1 MNTEKAVDKIM
12 GIVKDAISEPIRCS
26 PTRGCGQ
33 LKSPSEF
40 HVDKYR
46 KSGYKAICKD
56 CCSKELKD
64 KKDKNFPIKTVQE
77 KIILDFS
84 TIKDGDVILEILKN
98 KAETELRS
106 VENMIIYL
114 LRGMI

>member
-12 GIVKDAISEPIRCS
+12 GIVKNAISEPIRCS

-33 LKSPSEF
+33 LKAVSDF

-46 KSGYKAICKD
+46 KSGYKSICKD
-56 CCSKELKD
+56 CCAKEIRNRKEKKSSSK
-64 KKDKNFPIKTVQE
+64 PIVE
-77 KIILDFS
+77 KITLDFS
-84 TIKDGDVILEILKN
+84 IIKEGNVILEFLKE

-106 VENMIIYL
+106 VENMIMYL

>member
-12 GIVKDAISEPIRCS
+12 GIVKNAISEPIRCS

-33 LKSPSEF
+33 LKGISDF

-46 KSGYKAICKD
+46 KSGYKSICKE
-56 CCSKELKD
+56 CCSKEIKER
-64 KKDKNFPIKTVQE
+64 KEKSSSSKTVIE
-77 KIILDFS
+77 KVTLDFS
-84 TIKDGDVILEILKN
+84 TIKGGDVIFEFLKK

-106 VENMIIYL
+106 VENMIMYL

>member
-12 GIVKDAISEPIRCS
+12 DIVKDAISEPIRCS
-26 PTRGCGQ
+26 TTRGCGQ

-46 KSGYKAICKD
+46 KSGYKSICKD
-56 CCSKELKD
+56 CYAKEI
-64 KKDKNFPIKTVQE
+64 KKRKEKSSSSKTVIE
-77 KIILDFS
+77 KVTLDFS

-106 VENMIIYL
+106 IENMIMYI